1 MKQQNLFASSFL
13 RYIESSK
20 AAGKIIRMFEDC
32 LYKDTEEAKSYHIC
46 YGIEPDH
53 EIWINTVTIYLKFS
67 DADPVKLN
75 QKGNTVSILEEL
87 KEKNKT
93 WQRPYYSLIKD

>member
-13 RYIESSK
+13 HYIESSK

-46 YGIEPDH
+46 YRIEPDH

-87 KEKNKT
+87 KEQNKT